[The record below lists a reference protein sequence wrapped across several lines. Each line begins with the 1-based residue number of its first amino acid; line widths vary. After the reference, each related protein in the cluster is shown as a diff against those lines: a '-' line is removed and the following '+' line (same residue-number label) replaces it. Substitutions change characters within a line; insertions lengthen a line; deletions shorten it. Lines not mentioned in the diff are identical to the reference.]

1 MGVVPFESP
10 FAVAGRRARAVR
22 MPAAALAENFS
33 ASGGL
38 SGRNLEPP
46 SQWHRTLAVTG
57 RGAS

>member
-10 FAVAGRRARAVR
+10 LAVAYRRARAVR
-22 MPAAALAENFS
+22 MPAAALA
-33 ASGGL
+33 ASCGL
-38 SGRNLEPP
+38 SGRNLDSEPP

>member
-1 MGVVPFESP
+1 MSVVPFESP
-10 FAVAGRRARAVR
+10 FAVAGRRAPGRAVR
-22 MPAAALAENFS
+22 MPAAALA

-46 SQWHRTLAVTG
+46 SQWHRTLAVNG

>member
-22 MPAAALAENFS
+22 MPAAALA

-46 SQWHRTLAVTG
+46 SQCQWHRTLAVTG

>member
-1 MGVVPFESP
+1 MSVIPFESP

-22 MPAAALAENFS
+22 MPAAALA